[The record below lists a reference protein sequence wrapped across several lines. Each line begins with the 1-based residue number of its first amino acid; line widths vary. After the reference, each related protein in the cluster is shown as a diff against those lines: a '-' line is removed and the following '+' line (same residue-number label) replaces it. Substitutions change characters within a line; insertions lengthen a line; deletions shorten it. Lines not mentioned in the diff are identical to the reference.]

1 MATSR
6 QQWAYDLEQLYE
18 DHEPGLALEAIPHL
32 LCWLDPKERQSSH
45 RFELREQTRKGPVDH
60 ELQVSWD
67 VVRLAERDPRLRMDL
82 ARFRSG
88 ITFSREHR
96 TELAAYG
103 LALVATSCILR
114 RRVIGV
120 SYFRTPDLLLDTTPG
135 ALCGIEVAGRTS
147 KGYTALAQALDGAP
161 GKPGKRAQ
169 LRTRAGIIE
178 AYISLWCSEP
188 MVSIWEKVKP

>member
-1 MATSR
+1 
-6 QQWAYDLEQLYE
+6 
-18 DHEPGLALEAIPHL
+18 
-32 LCWLDPKERQSSH
+32 
-45 RFELREQTRKGPVDH
+45 
-60 ELQVSWD
+60 
-67 VVRLAERDPRLRMDL
+67 MDL
-82 ARFRSG
+82 ARFHSG